1 MIRQVLL
8 RAQRTLPERHRLLRA
23 EEYLRRQLRCDVIG
37 DEAPLGLPSVRVS
50 LHDWSHPKATPLAFD
65 RLIESVQ
72 REGDFCLRLCCADW
86 LVGSH
91 AALELL
97 TRYQRLLPLAA
108 AARMPHAWEAVLE
121 AQRRRLSPERSA
133 RGHDAWRWL
142 LRLQDEP
149 STTLQLAALFNEP
162 GESKAE
168 RLTLRAARD
177 LSFFSLQSWSHLRKF
192 GARTTRAF
200 VVRRL
205 QRMEPEAVC
214 LALTTRQ
221 PPTIGEILED
231 FLTHPI
237 ACLAY
242 PRVASAS

>member
-1 MIRQVLL
+1 
-8 RAQRTLPERHRLLRA
+8 LLRA
-23 EEYLRRQLRCDVIG
+23 EEYLRRQLGCDAIG

-65 RLIESVQ
+65 RLIGSVQ
-72 REGDFCLRLCCADW
+72 QEGDFCLRLYCADW

-97 TRYQRLLPLAA
+97 TRYQRLLPLPA
-108 AARMPHAWEAVLE
+108 AARMAYAWEAVLE

-133 RGHDAWRWL
+133 RGQDAWRWL
-142 LRLQDEP
+142 LRLKGDSSPE
-149 STTLQLAALFNEP
+149 LQLALLFNQP
-162 GESKAE
+162 GESRAE

-177 LSFFSLQSWSHLRKF
+177 LSFFSLQSWSHLQKF
-192 GARTTRAF
+192 GARTTRAL

-205 QRMEPEAVC
+205 RRMEPEAVC

-221 PPTIGEILED
+221 PPAIGEIFED
-231 FLTHPI
+231 FLTQPG
-237 ACLAY
+237 ARLEFPCA
-242 PRVASAS
+242 ASVS